1 MLGTSFVEFKLNY
14 SGTKNLPIG
23 EYIVDIDSILAGGRS
38 WTIRCYPRGVGLLG
52 TCPTMAITSLST
64 QGPQANPDTA

>member
-1 MLGTSFVEFKLNY
+1 MLGTSFVEFKLDY

-38 WTIRCYPRGVGLLG
+38 WTIRCYPRGSFGDLSNNGDYL
-52 TCPTMAITSLST
+52 SL
-64 QGPQANPDTA
+64 